1 MLRNHSH
8 SLFGKTMTLEPHK
21 HGLRT
26 LNSTTSIQ
34 LSREQNLV
42 GRKGSSSK
50 KRKTIFPQIASSHLD
65 AAEAGPTP
73 QFRSLHSINKKY
85 SPDLLQPSSIKEML
99 PKAGILGD
107 PISIEYKTTNNTLND
122 IDNFDGR
129 NDDSDS
135 NAATSTFYRHLKRL
149 KQQNSDFDLHLR
161 DDEEHTYKFT
171 LESPTSKARRLH
183 RLSAFRGQCRA
194 C

>member
-26 LNSTTSIQ
+26 LNSTTSIK
-34 LSREQNLV
+34 LSREQNLLT
-42 GRKGSSSK
+42 GKGSSNK
-50 KRKTIFPQIASSHLD
+50 TRKTLFAQTASSHLD
-65 AAEAGPTP
+65 APEAGPTP
-73 QFRSLHSINKKY
+73 QFRSLHTINKKN

-99 PKAGILGD
+99 PKAGTLGD
-107 PISIEYKTTNNTLND
+107 PLSIEFKTTNNTLND
-122 IDNFDGR
+122 IDNFDAR

-135 NAATSTFYRHLKRL
+135 NAAISTFYRHLKRL

-161 DDEEHTYKFT
+161 DDEQHMYKFT
-171 LESPTSKARRLH
+171 LESSTSKARRLH
-183 RLSAFRGQCRA
+183 RLSVFRGQCRT